1 MYIKKPSQ
9 IKEQFNI
16 PDELYRDFMAM
27 VEENFDQFTSTSVI
41 PTNKLILVA
50 QSHIKKPVSEDNLKI
65 IVHEFTN
72 YGWYVEVHP
81 TETIFSA
88 DEDENEETEE
98 TKTTEDRNISLGELF
113 ENIFTKD
120 FPKIPHGGYT
130 VNTLPKYFYFRK

>member
-50 QSHIKKPVSEDNLKI
+50 Q
-65 IVHEFTN
+65 
-72 YGWYVEVHP
+72 
-81 TETIFSA
+81 
-88 DEDENEETEE
+88 
-98 TKTTEDRNISLGELF
+98 
-113 ENIFTKD
+113 
-120 FPKIPHGGYT
+120 
-130 VNTLPKYFYFRK
+130 